1 MLRLLLRS
9 YLQCKSSKYFLMA
22 RKHLQ
27 SGSGNKGPSPRPTQT
42 SFKIGKY
49 ELKISSGR
57 ERDLYYI
64 YISDRNNMHMRAYTH
79 TDILVIHHSNPFIFS
94 DAFSPARGK
103 REGNPTI
110 FSHFHVHLPLHD
122 LTKK

>member
-1 MLRLLLRS
+1 V
-9 YLQCKSSKYFLMA
+9 
-22 RKHLQ
+22 
-27 SGSGNKGPSPRPTQT
+27 G
-42 SFKIGKY
+42 
-49 ELKISSGR
+49 ER
-57 ERDLYYI
+57 EIYII
-64 YISDRNNMHMRAYTH
+64 YISDRNNMHMRAHTH

-122 LTKK
+122 LTKNKSNRVISFFALAQRLKCNLNYFKYAPTELGFYS